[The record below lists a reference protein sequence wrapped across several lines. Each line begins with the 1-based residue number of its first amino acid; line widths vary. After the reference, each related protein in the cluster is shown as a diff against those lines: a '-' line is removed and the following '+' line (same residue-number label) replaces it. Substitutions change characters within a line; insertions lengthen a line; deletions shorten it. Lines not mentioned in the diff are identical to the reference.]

1 MKTPT
6 LTVVGAGPGDADL
19 ITLKAIKALKRADV
33 ILYDALINTELLAY
47 ASEDAELIFVGKR
60 KGCYAF
66 QQDQINDL
74 IVSKARQKGHVVRLK
89 GGDPFVFGRGG
100 EEIELLAQEG
110 IPFQVVPG
118 ITAANAAACYAG
130 VPLTHRDYAQS
141 VRFVTGHTKDGKLE
155 HRWEEFQS
163 ESETLVFYMGLV
175 GLPIIA
181 EELQRHGRRADTP
194 IALVERA
201 TRSDQRLITGTLSTI
216 CDIVEEADVQ
226 PPTLIIVG
234 NVVELADKLRW
245 YGEQ

>member
-1 MKTPT
+1 M
-6 LTVVGAGPGDADL
+6 
-19 ITLKAIKALKRADV
+19 
-33 ILYDALINTELLAY
+33 
-47 ASEDAELIFVGKR
+47 
-60 KGCYAF
+60 
-66 QQDQINDL
+66 
-74 IVSKARQKGHVVRLK
+74 
-89 GGDPFVFGRGG
+89 
-100 EEIELLAQEG
+100 
-110 IPFQVVPG
+110 
-118 ITAANAAACYAG
+118 
-130 VPLTHRDYAQS
+130 
-141 VRFVTGHTKDGKLE
+141 RFVTGHTKDGKLE

-216 CDIVEEADVQ
+216 CDIVEEAEVQ